1 MSVIAVQVRTVVR
14 QASTRC
20 LRLDNSQF
28 AEAISFIFAL
38 TSCVTCIAIYAYSST
53 YLVSLSYICQRCTT
67 CFLIFDDLM

>member
-1 MSVIAVQVRTVVR
+1 MKSMHRAAGLIHVLGLNPMSVAVQVRTDVR

-38 TSCVTCIAIYAYSST
+38 TSRV
-53 YLVSLSYICQRCTT
+53 
-67 CFLIFDDLM
+67 